1 MPDFP
6 GGSGQAAGEQLRRA
20 WKAISEL
27 PEENREVMAL
37 HASGYEYRE
46 IADMLDITVSTI
58 GSHVSSWEGIP
69 CASSSF
75 FLPR

>member
-1 MPDFP
+1 M
-6 GGSGQAAGEQLRRA
+6 
-20 WKAISEL
+20 

-46 IADMLDITVSTI
+46 IADMLDITVSTV